1 MAGSGGKVVAGSLRP
16 GGALRRVG
24 LATLE
29 RHGPGP
35 GGKVVVGSLRA
46 GTALR
51 QVRLLRSRALRRP
64 PLRPNPRPPKSLTSQ
79 IDFVDPAGTLSPIPQ
94 GPCRFAR
101 WPGLRG
107 SAPPRPHGRL
117 PLHVANPKLHLYKG
131 HFAWCWSSVPPCR
144 PGTKAVPRSKRRGRD
159 GFPVP
164 NCSQSGFATFK
175 RNAPHERSE
184 VSPRRGSAP
193 LVTFKRTASALARRR
208 ASAEASL
215 RAQRSRGAA
224 AEVAGGHRSR
234 RRTRRGGPLRCE
246 ASKGPERR
254 ARTERTRSEV
264 SGLGSD
270 AVRQLRYLVVDGA
283 ALGHQAA
290 DLAVGMHDGGVV
302 AAAELL
308 ADLR

>member
-1 MAGSGGKVVAGSLRP
+1 MAGSGKKVVAGSLRP

-24 LATLE
+24 LTTLE

-51 QVRLLRSRALRRP
+51 QPARLAARGLPPGRGVPAGSAELAEPIWEVRLLRSRALRRP

-117 PLHVANPKLHLYKG
+117 PLHVANPELHLYKG

-224 AEVAGGHRSR
+224 AEVAGGHV
-234 RRTRRGGPLRCE
+234 RGGGRGAEVPCD
-246 ASKGPERR
+246 AKR
-254 ARTERTRSEV
+254 ARGRSAAPGRSEPDQRCLV
-264 SGLGSD
+264 SARMRFVSSVTWL
-270 AVRQLRYLVVDGA
+270 
-283 ALGHQAA
+283 
-290 DLAVGMHDGGVV
+290 
-302 AAAELL
+302 
-308 ADLR
+308 